1 MSKKSKY
8 DENDWFVVSWCCEGL
23 EGIIPVTEL
32 ERQATFDA
40 LSGRGNSAGK
50 VNTSINMMV
59 LRARFNTQRHY
70 EIYAIAAAPGI
81 NAEDI
86 RSMFEDDP
94 QYAADLIRERGNKI
108 HSDRAQPNRV
118 KIT

>member
-1 MSKKSKY
+1 MSKKSSY

-32 ERQATFDA
+32 ERKATFDV
-40 LSGRGNSAGK
+40 LSGK
-50 VNTSINMMV
+50 PNTGQVGSSINMMV

-81 NAEDI
+81 TKDDI
-86 RSMFEDDP
+86 RNMFEDDP

-108 HSDRAQPNRV
+108 HSDRAEPNRV